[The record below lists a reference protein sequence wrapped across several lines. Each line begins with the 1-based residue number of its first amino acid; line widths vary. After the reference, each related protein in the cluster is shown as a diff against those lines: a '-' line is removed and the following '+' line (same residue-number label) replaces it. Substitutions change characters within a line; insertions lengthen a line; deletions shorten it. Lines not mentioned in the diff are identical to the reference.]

1 MAPISFLQPTQ
12 TVCADN
18 NVCNACCKRYKIK
31 LNYCQGQKDVCS
43 FKLGRSFEYSIYLP
57 TNLFNADTKKPL
69 SVFFLTYTKQLISSH
84 PSKSVI
90 KIKWW
95 IIAVMTVSP
104 WF

>member
-31 LNYCQGQKDVCS
+31 LNHCQGQKDVCS

-57 TNLFNADTKKPL
+57 TNLFNADTKKPYQFSSNL
-69 SVFFLTYTKQLISSH
+69 YKTADFL
-84 PSKSVI
+84 PSL
-90 KIKWW
+90 KICDKN
-95 IIAVMTVSP
+95 
-104 WF
+104 

>member
-57 TNLFNADTKKPL
+57 TNLFNADTKKKPISFLPNLYKAADFLPPL
-69 SVFFLTYTKQLISSH
+69 
-84 PSKSVI
+84 
-90 KIKWW
+90 KICDQN
-95 IIAVMTVSP
+95 
-104 WF
+104 

>member
-31 LNYCQGQKDVCS
+31 LNHCQGQKDVCS

-57 TNLFNADTKKPL
+57 TNLFNADTKKPYQFSSNL
-69 SVFFLTYTKQLISSH
+69 YKAADFLPPL
-84 PSKSVI
+84 
-90 KIKWW
+90 KICDKN
-95 IIAVMTVSP
+95 
-104 WF
+104 